1 MSYSFFC
8 LFLWTCMYWST
19 TDAYCNCNSCEIVSI
34 YLLVYYSAT
43 KKVTPRTAN
52 PASYARRIK
61 IHLQKLGVA
70 GVVHKGVHRLGPRGW
85 SIDRGSMFC
94 IRPAT
99 QASSAHEKFD
109 VWTGP
114 YLDILFSDT
123 RYELQLNSS
132 FQRFQWIKYHNC
144 ISKSYPSTSL
154 TWWN

>member
-1 MSYSFFC
+1 MSYSFFF

-43 KKVTPRTAN
+43 KKVTPHTAIPQLCKTYKN
-52 PASYARRIK
+52 SSSKVRGDWGGRGPWTRSTGL
-61 IHLQKLGVA
+61 IH
-70 GVVHKGVHRLGPRGW
+70 RP
-85 SIDRGSMFC
+85 GSMFC

-99 QASSAHEKFD
+99 QASTTHEKFH

-123 RYELQLNSS
+123 RHELQLNSS
-132 FQRFQWIKYHNC
+132 FQRFQWIKYHNR
-144 ISKSYPSTSL
+144 ISISYSL
-154 TWWN
+154 HIT